1 MFGEFL
7 NITNLFLH
15 AEEINFIHP
24 ITKTQV
30 KIIASKPLFWNEFE
44 KKIENYKI

>member
-1 MFGEFL
+1 MFAELL

-24 ITKTQV
+24 ITKI
-30 KIIASKPLFWNEFE
+30 KIKVIASKPIFWKEFE
-44 KKIENYKI
+44 DKITKYII